1 MSGQVHFI
9 AHLRAAAFDRVR
21 RDILWVLALMPSLLG
36 PQDASFAQSTLANDQ
51 KVQLRLELQ
60 LLDAPRNGEPRQ
72 TVVTLQPLDWQSEAQ
87 NVPVSEAATTEV
99 TLPPGRYQ
107 ITSEE
112 PVMVEGQPYGWDL
125 EVPLTEQVNQVRLS
139 QENAVRVSDTEPDQ
153 QTAVRAATPP
163 NGTAD
168 HQAGTDPIVR
178 AQVQDL
184 LQRWTSSLRNRD
196 LTEQMSCY
204 ASRLDA
210 YFLRRNV
217 SWNFVLRDKQRF
229 LQRYPDVRH
238 LSLSDV
244 HISEINGR
252 PEVTAV
258 KTWSF
263 GGRADWT
270 GQVITHLQLE
280 KQKGRWVIVSERERL
295 VHESIPFQG
304 ISVGTAQ

>member
-1 MSGQVHFI
+1 
-9 AHLRAAAFDRVR
+9 
-21 RDILWVLALMPSLLG
+21 MPSFLG
-36 PQDASFAQSTLANDQ
+36 PQDASFAQSTLANAQ

-60 LLDAPRNGEPRQ
+60 LLDAPRHGEPRQ
-72 TVVTLQPLDWQSEAQ
+72 TVVTLQPLDWQSKAQ

-107 ITSEE
+107 ITSHE
-112 PVMVEGQPYGWDL
+112 PVMVEGQPYGWDV

-168 HQAGTDPIVR
+168 HQAGTDPTVR

-217 SWNFVLRDKQRF
+217 SWSFVLRDKQRF

-295 VHESIPFQG
+295 VRESIPFQG